1 MSFYVFKI
9 ISYHLSYQISVVCN
23 NLMLY
28 DGFSVFGLDSS
39 LKFGGKLLCLATI

>member
-1 MSFYVFKI
+1 MGLYVFKI

-28 DGFSVFGLDSS
+28 DGFSVLWLG
-39 LKFGGKLLCLATI
+39 LKFKVWW